1 MNKQTVHCLHG
12 RSIMDENNEVGP
24 GVYLQNEY
32 FKHEITAR
40 VERNMEGRRSKRRE
54 EKEVDRGT

>member
-1 MNKQTVHCLHG
+1 M
-12 RSIMDENNEVGP
+12 MDENNEVEP

-40 VERNMEGRRSKRRE
+40 VERNMEGRRSAKRE